1 MKYVSYESRFNEY
14 VPVLSWLSPRDNK
27 YKSNLN
33 YLLEH
38 LAAEMQI
45 LRRHILVFG

>member
-1 MKYVSYESRFNEY
+1 MRVALLSI
-14 VPVLSWLSPRDNK
+14 VLSWLLIQISLRDNK

-45 LRRHILVFG
+45 CRRHILVFG

>member
-1 MKYVSYESRFNEY
+1 MRVALLSI
-14 VPVLSWLSPRDNK
+14 VLSWLLIQISPRDNK

-45 LRRHILVFG
+45 FRRHILVFG